1 MAEYNVNNG
10 GTDLSQVDNTPLKK
24 AIEAMRA
31 NYSDE
36 TRNEVVTKAVF
47 DSTFFVPAQFDN
59 TTELMTDEN
68 DRLEF
73 NERPKAQFILI
84 ESPDGDK
91 FIPAFTSHDGVIAF
105 REEQK
110 IPCEAF
116 LMTFAD
122 IVGVLESQ
130 SYLQGFV
137 VDPSGYNLPFPT
149 PFVMAIKQKLVEEMD
164 RIENQQAQEGRSDIT
179 MTTKES

>member
-91 FIPAFTSHDGVIAF
+91 FIPA
-105 REEQK
+105 
-110 IPCEAF
+110 
-116 LMTFAD
+116 D

>member
-1 MAEYNVNNG
+1 MAEQFNVNNPG
-10 GTDLSQVDNTPLKK
+10 ADLNDIDNSPLVEAIKK
-24 AIEAMRA
+24 MREDF
-31 NYSDE
+31 SDE
-36 TRNEVVTKAVF
+36 TRDEVLNKVIF
-47 DSTFFVPAQFDN
+47 DTTFFVPAIFDSS
-59 TTELMTDEN
+59 TELTSQD
-68 DRLEF
+68 DRLRF
-73 NERPKAQFILI
+73 SERPKAQFVLI
-84 ESPDGDK
+84 ENPEGEK
-91 FIPAFTSHDGVIAF
+91 YFPAFLTHDDVIAF

-110 IPCEAF
+110 MPCEAF